1 MISYYKTG
9 YNGLTPASIQS
20 LPTGLRMIAGD
31 SANKTPYQWGGPT
44 SFTCI
49 DPATGTGPKTQTI
62 PTTCAAGSTIWMSV
76 MFPQCWDGV
85 NLDSPDHKSHMAYP
99 SGGTCPATHPVAVPE
114 ITTNIL
120 YTVKDVAAPA
130 RWRLASDSYDASL
143 PAGYSAHADW
153 FNGWKPQ
160 FMDTFIKNCD
170 QPAKDCHAHLLGNG
184 QLMLG
189 AGV

>member
-1 MISYYKTG
+1 
-9 YNGLTPASIQS
+9 
-20 LPTGLRMIAGD
+20 
-31 SANKTPYQWGGPT
+31 
-44 SFTCI
+44 
-49 DPATGTGPKTQTI
+49 
-62 PTTCAAGSTIWMSV
+62 
-76 MFPQCWDGV
+76 
-85 NLDSPDHKSHMAYP
+85 MAYP
-99 SGGTCPATHPVAVPE
+99 SGGTCPATHPVAVRE